1 MLLPMYYLGGESMNY
16 EKIKDQFNQVWA
28 GCLASDLSQLLI
40 DSKTTKSR
48 DELDDKSKE
57 FISKLVTKLIDTVK
71 EVAED

>member
-1 MLLPMYYLGGESMNY
+1 MNY